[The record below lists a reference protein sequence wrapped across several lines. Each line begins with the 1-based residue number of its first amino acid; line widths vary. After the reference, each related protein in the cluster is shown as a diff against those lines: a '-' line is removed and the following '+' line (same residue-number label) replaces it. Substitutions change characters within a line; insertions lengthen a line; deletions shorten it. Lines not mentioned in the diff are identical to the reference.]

1 MKPGKLLLFALSALL
16 FAAVSAFAGGLI
28 AEAAGFDGHAGLM
41 LGGLLSLAGTTVKA
55 FAPGLFA
62 SHSFVMF
69 ASFADLGKTNQLSR
83 APIFSQE
90 RALYEYITQHN
101 LEAGFDNILPLKGYL
116 RSEVVLGAQN
126 TIDFSIKE
134 GELAPGQA
142 LISPDENRLRLNDAF
157 YATHY
162 SIMFRTWNPNDPT
175 ARTQSRLQTFA
186 NEKVFGVNAGGV
198 ELAYNGALSLRVN
211 DTVYIDSMDMNSFK
225 RVSMAQQ
232 GQAISSVAV
241 TGIQSDS
248 EWNQDQAFR
257 EMTSPLVRLNGLYRN
272 QFRVTLPANF
282 DYASDHNLAVGA
294 VLYLRGW
301 LMQNGGSTRTKRGG
315 V

>member
-116 RSEVVLGAQN
+116 RSEVVLGVQN

-162 SIMFRTWNPNDPT
+162 SVMFRIWDT
-175 ARTQSRLQTFA
+175 ADATTRVLAPLQTFA
-186 NEKVFGVNAGGV
+186 NANVFAGVAAAIEG
-198 ELAYNGALSLRVN
+198 AYNGALSLRVN
-211 DTVYIDSMDMNSFK
+211 DTVYVDSMDMNSFK
-225 RVSMAQQ
+225 YVDMAQQ
-232 GQAISSVAV
+232 QQAISTVAGA
-241 TGIQSDS
+241 GIQSS
-248 EWNQDQAFR
+248 SAWNQDKAFR
-257 EMTSPLVRLNGLYRN
+257 EMTSPLVRLNGLFRN
-272 QFRVTLPANF
+272 QFRVTLPANLNF
-282 DYASDHNLAVGA
+282 TAEAGQTVGA
-294 VLYLRGW
+294 VLYVRGW